1 MNIHAESALTEATRP
16 WYALTVKP
24 RHERAV
30 AEQLRSKS
38 LEEYLPLYRSRR
50 RWSDRIA
57 TVELPLFP
65 RYVFCRFTF
74 AERLKVLQ
82 ILSVRS
88 IVSCCGKPCAID
100 QGEIATIQAMTSSG
114 QPIWPWPLAKIGQR
128 VLVCAGPLEGLEG
141 ILAREKSAYRV
152 VVNMEILNR
161 AVAVE
166 VERDLIRPAGP
177 APVPTGIL
185 DPRFTNLL
193 TGAGNAPMV
202 DPATRPRP

>member
-1 MNIHAESALTEATRP
+1 MTVHAESALTEAPRP

-24 RHERAV
+24 QHERAV

-38 LEEYLPLYRSRR
+38 LEEYLPLYRARR

-65 RYVFCRFTF
+65 RYVFCRFSF

-88 IVSCCGKPCAID
+88 IVSCCGKPCVID
-100 QGEIATIQAMTSSG
+100 HREIATIQAMTSSG
-114 QPIWPWPLAKIGQR
+114 QPICPWPLVRIGQR
-128 VLVCAGPLEGLEG
+128 VRVCTGPLEGLEG

-177 APVPTGIL
+177 APVDTNIL
-185 DPRFTNLL
+185 AVSFTNPL

-202 DPATRPRP
+202 DPATRIRP